1 MGLSLP
7 DANLYPEVEKG
18 QREASQGPTGGGGQR
33 FVCLPHLTA
42 LLGFSGWASQRGRRL
57 KGWGTGPGRTEP
69 APGRDNI
76 PIPYRY

>member
-18 QREASQGPTGGGGQR
+18 QREASQGPTRRGQR

-42 LLGFSGWASQRGRRL
+42 LLGFSGWASQRGRHL
-57 KGWGTGPGRTEP
+57 KG
-69 APGRDNI
+69 
-76 PIPYRY
+76 